1 VKHVV
6 QAGNRVRQSPLAS
19 MAMAAMQDPP
29 DPDPTLALAQ
39 ARRLADELRRIINRL
54 ALVRPPAEDSANAA
68 DVAADFADRLELL
81 RERSASWEVSEAGM
95 EPRDFVEH
103 SPLSG
108 RSNPLAPP
116 MTTQLVERPDGS
128 YVVSGSVTFGSAYE
142 GPPGHVHGGL
152 VAAMFDELLG
162 FAQLSTGFTASLTV
176 RYRKPTPLH
185 QPLTMMAWP
194 DRVDG
199 RKRLIKGTCHLG
211 ETLLSEAEGL
221 FIAPRDGD
229 YRKVLGLG

>member
-1 VKHVV
+1 
-6 QAGNRVRQSPLAS
+6 
-19 MAMAAMQDPP
+19 MAVSNESTDSGPAR
-29 DPDPTLALAQ
+29 TLAE

-54 ALVRPPAEDSANAA
+54 ALVRPPAEDSAAAA
-68 DVAADFADRLELL
+68 DAAAQFADRLEQM
-81 RERSASWEVSEAGM
+81 RERAGLWEVSESGV

-116 MTTQLVERPDGS
+116 IIVDERRGES
-128 YVVSGSVTFGSAYE
+128 VTGWVTFGAAYE

-152 VAAMFDELLG
+152 IAAMFDELLG
-162 FAQLSTGFTASLTV
+162 FAQQTTGFTGRLTV
-176 RYRKPTPLH
+176 HYRKPTPLH
-185 QPLTMMAWP
+185 QPLRIKAWP
-194 DRVDG
+194 DHEDG
-199 RKRLIKGTCHLG
+199 RKRIIKGTCHLG

-229 YRKVLGLG
+229 YKAVLGLN

>member
-1 VKHVV
+1 
-6 QAGNRVRQSPLAS
+6 
-19 MAMAAMQDPP
+19 MAVLD
-29 DPDPTLALAQ
+29 DPDPERTLAE
-39 ARRLADELRRIINRL
+39 ARRLADQLRRIINRL
-54 ALVRPPAEDSANAA
+54 ALVRPPAQDSANAA
-68 DVAADFADRLELL
+68 DAAAEFADRLDRL
-81 RERSASWEVSEAGM
+81 RTRQVSWEVSEAGL

-116 MTTQLVERPDGS
+116 MVTQIVEEPDGTY
-128 YVVSGSVTFGSAYE
+128 YVTGTVVFGAAYE

-162 FAQLSTGFTASLTV
+162 FAQLSAGFTGSLTV

-185 QPLTMMAWP
+185 KTLTMKAWP
-194 DRVDG
+194 AHVDG
-199 RKRLIKGTCHLG
+199 RKRIIKGTCHYG

-229 YRKVLGLG
+229 YRTALGLD

>member
-1 VKHVV
+1 
-6 QAGNRVRQSPLAS
+6 
-19 MAMAAMQDPP
+19 MAASYEPN
-29 DPDPTLALAQ
+29 DPDPARTLAE

-54 ALVRPPAEDSANAA
+54 ALVRPPAEDSAVAA
-68 DVAADFADRLELL
+68 DAAADFADRLEQM
-81 RERSASWEVSEAGM
+81 RERAGLWEVSESGV

-116 MTTQLVERPDGS
+116 MITEFVEQPDGQ
-128 YVVSGSVTFGSAYE
+128 YVTGWVTFGAAYE

-162 FAQLSTGFTASLTV
+162 FAQQTTGFTGRLTV
-176 RYRKPTPLH
+176 HYRRPTPLH
-185 QPLTMMAWP
+185 QRLRITAWP
-194 DRVDG
+194 EREDG
-199 RKRLIKGTCHLG
+199 RKRIIKGTCHLG

-229 YRKVLGLG
+229 YKAVLGLN

>member
-1 VKHVV
+1 
-6 QAGNRVRQSPLAS
+6 
-19 MAMAAMQDPP
+19 MAALNEPTDPAR
-29 DPDPTLALAQ
+29 TLAE

-54 ALVRPPAEDSANAA
+54 ALVRPPAEDSAAAA
-68 DVAADFADRLELL
+68 DAAADFADRLEQM
-81 RERSASWEVSEAGM
+81 RERAGAWEVSESGV

-116 MTTQLVERPDGS
+116 LITEFVEDPGGHH
-128 YVVSGSVTFGSAYE
+128 VTGWVTFGAAYE

-162 FAQLSTGFTASLTV
+162 FAQQTTGFTGRLTV
-176 RYRKPTPLH
+176 HYRKPTPLH
-185 QPLTMMAWP
+185 QPLRVKAWP
-194 DRVDG
+194 AGEDG

-221 FIAPRDGD
+221 FIAPLDGD
-229 YRKVLGLG
+229 YRRVLGL

>member
-1 VKHVV
+1 MAVV
-6 QAGNRVRQSPLAS
+6 DGAP
-19 MAMAAMQDPP
+19 QDPT
-29 DPDPTLALAQ
+29 DPDPARTLAE

-54 ALVRPPAEDSANAA
+54 ALVRPPAQDSAAAA
-68 DVAADFADRLELL
+68 DAASEFADRLESM
-81 RERSASWEVSEAGM
+81 RGRSVSWEVSEAGL

-116 MTTQLVERPDGS
+116 METQLVEEPDGG
-128 YVVSGSVTFGSAYE
+128 YHIAGTVTFGAAYE
-142 GPPGHVHGGL
+142 GPPGHCHGGL

-162 FAQLSTGFTASLTV
+162 FAQLSAGFTGTLTV

-185 QPLTMMAWP
+185 KALTLKAWP
-194 DRVDG
+194 DRIDG
-199 RKRLIKGTCHLG
+199 RKRIIKGTCHLG
-211 ETLLSEAEGL
+211 DTLLSEAEGL

-229 YRKVLGLG
+229 YRQALGLT

>member
-1 VKHVV
+1 
-6 QAGNRVRQSPLAS
+6 
-19 MAMAAMQDPP
+19 MAATHVPP
-29 DPDPTLALAQ
+29 DADPARTLAE

-68 DVAADFADRLELL
+68 DAASDFADRLESL
-81 RERSASWEVSEAGM
+81 RERPGGWEVSEAGV

-116 MTTQLVERPDGS
+116 MTTQLVEQSDGS
-128 YVVSGSVTFGSAYE
+128 YVVTGSVTFGSAYE

-162 FAQLSTGFTASLTV
+162 FAQLSTGFTGSLTV

-185 QPLTMMAWP
+185 KSLTIRAWP
-194 DRVDG
+194 DRIDG

-211 ETLLSEAEGL
+211 EMLLSEAEGL

-229 YRKVLGLG
+229 YRKVLGIS

>member
-1 VKHVV
+1 VILPANVH
-6 QAGNRVRQSPLAS
+6 S
-19 MAMAAMQDPP
+19 MAPTPDASDLDPER
-29 DPDPTLALAQ
+29 TLAE

-54 ALVRPPAEDSANAA
+54 ALVRPPAADSALAA
-68 DVAADFADRLELL
+68 DVASDFADRLEGM
-81 RERSASWEVSEAGM
+81 RGRTQGWEVSEAGL

-116 MTTQLVERPDGS
+116 METWLVEEPDDRYYIG
-128 YVVSGSVTFGSAYE
+128 GSVTFGAAYE
-142 GPPGHVHGGL
+142 GPPGHCHGGL

-162 FAQLSTGFTASLTV
+162 FAQLSAGFTGTLTV

-185 QPLTMMAWP
+185 QKLTLKAWP
-194 DRVDG
+194 ERVDG
-199 RKRLIKGTCHLG
+199 RKRVIKGTCHLG
-211 ETLLSEAEGL
+211 ETLISEAEGL

-229 YRKVLGLG
+229 YKRALGLT

>member
-1 VKHVV
+1 
-6 QAGNRVRQSPLAS
+6 
-19 MAMAAMQDPP
+19 MAAPNETSDLDPAR
-29 DPDPTLALAQ
+29 TLAE

-54 ALVRPPAEDSANAA
+54 ALVRPPAEDSAAAA
-68 DVAADFADRLELL
+68 DAAAQFADRLEQM
-81 RERSASWEVSEAGM
+81 RERAGAWEVSESGV

-116 MTTQLVERPDGS
+116 IIVDEPGRGESVTGW
-128 YVVSGSVTFGSAYE
+128 VTFGAAYE

-162 FAQLSTGFTASLTV
+162 FAQQTTGFTGRLTV
-176 RYRKPTPLH
+176 HYRKPTPLH
-185 QPLTMMAWP
+185 QRLRIKAWP
-194 DRVDG
+194 DREDG
-199 RKRLIKGTCHLG
+199 RKRIIKGTCHLG

-229 YRKVLGLG
+229 YKAVLGIN

>member
-1 VKHVV
+1 
-6 QAGNRVRQSPLAS
+6 
-19 MAMAAMQDPP
+19 
-29 DPDPTLALAQ
+29 
-39 ARRLADELRRIINRL
+39 
-54 ALVRPPAEDSANAA
+54 
-68 DVAADFADRLELL
+68 
-81 RERSASWEVSEAGM
+81 M

-116 MTTQLVERPDGS
+116 IIAEFVDDPAGA
-128 YVVSGSVTFGSAYE
+128 YVTGSVIFGAAYE

-162 FAQLSTGFTASLTV
+162 FAQLSSGFTGRLTV
-176 RYRKPTPLH
+176 HYRRPTPLH
-185 QPLTMMAWP
+185 QELRIKAWP
-194 DRVDG
+194 EREDG
-199 RKRLIKGTCHLG
+199 RKRIIKGTCHLG

-229 YRKVLGLG
+229 YKTVLGLN

>member
-1 VKHVV
+1 
-6 QAGNRVRQSPLAS
+6 
-19 MAMAAMQDPP
+19 MAASNEPP
-29 DPDPTLALAQ
+29 DPARTLAE

-54 ALVRPPAEDSANAA
+54 ALVRPPAQDSATAA
-68 DVAADFADRLELL
+68 DAAAAFADRLELL
-81 RERSASWEVSEAGM
+81 PQRAGAWEVSEAGM

-116 MTTQLVERPDGS
+116 IIAEFVDGPAGP
-128 YVVSGSVTFGSAYE
+128 YVTGSVTFGAAYE

-162 FAQLSTGFTASLTV
+162 FAQLSSGFTGRLTV
-176 RYRKPTPLH
+176 HYRRPTPLH
-185 QPLTMMAWP
+185 QQLQIKAWP
-194 DRVDG
+194 EREDG
-199 RKRLIKGTCHLG
+199 RKRIIKGTCHLG

-221 FIAPRDGD
+221 FIAPRGGD
-229 YRKVLGLG
+229 YKTVLGLS

>member
-1 VKHVV
+1 
-6 QAGNRVRQSPLAS
+6 
-19 MAMAAMQDPP
+19 MAAPNSPP
-29 DPDPTLALAQ
+29 DPDPARTLAE

-54 ALVRPPAEDSANAA
+54 ALVRPPAEDSAAAA
-68 DVAADFADRLELL
+68 DAAAGFADRLEQMRARAGL
-81 RERSASWEVSEAGM
+81 WEVSESGV

-116 MTTQLVERPDGS
+116 IIVDEFGRGESVTGW
-128 YVVSGSVTFGSAYE
+128 VTFGAAYE

-162 FAQLSTGFTASLTV
+162 FAQETTGFTGRLTV
-176 RYRKPTPLH
+176 HYRKPTPLH
-185 QPLTMMAWP
+185 QRLRIKAWP
-194 DRVDG
+194 EGEDG
-199 RKRLIKGTCHLG
+199 RKRIIKGTCHLG

-221 FIAPRDGD
+221 FIAPRGGD
-229 YRKVLGLG
+229 YRAVLGLD

>member
-1 VKHVV
+1 
-6 QAGNRVRQSPLAS
+6 
-19 MAMAAMQDPP
+19 MAAPQDPDAAGDASP
-29 DPDPTLALAQ
+29 ESSPATTPARDLAE
-39 ARRLADELRRIINRL
+39 ARRLADALRRIINRL
-54 ALVRPPAEDSANAA
+54 ALVRPPASDSAAAA
-68 DVAADFADRLELL
+68 DVASDFADRLDLL
-81 RERSASWEVSEAGM
+81 RTRNTSWEVSEAGL

-116 MTTQLVERPDGS
+116 MATELVEEPGGS
-128 YVVSGSVTFGSAYE
+128 YYVAGTVVFGSAYE

-162 FAQLSTGFTASLTV
+162 FAQLSAGFTGSLTV

-185 QPLTMMAWP
+185 KVLTMKAWP
-194 DRVDG
+194 ERVDG
-199 RKRLIKGTCHLG
+199 RKRVIKGTCHHGDL
-211 ETLLSEAEGL
+211 LLSEAEGL

-229 YRKVLGLG
+229 YRRVLGLD

>member
-1 VKHVV
+1 VT
-6 QAGNRVRQSPLAS
+6 
-19 MAMAAMQDPP
+19 
-29 DPDPTLALAQ
+29 DPDVIA
-39 ARRLADELRRIINRL
+39 ARGLADQLRRIINRL
-54 ALVRPPAEDSANAA
+54 ALVRPPAADSASAA
-68 DVAADFADRLELL
+68 AAASDFADRLDGM
-81 RERSASWEVSEAGM
+81 RVRGGSWEVSEAGL

-108 RSNPLAPP
+108 LSNPLAPP
-116 MTTQLVERPDGS
+116 MYARIVEDGDGS
-128 YVVSGSVTFGSAYE
+128 FHIVGTCTFGSAYE

-162 FAQLSTGFTASLTV
+162 FAQLSAGFTGSLTV

-185 QPLTMMAWP
+185 QELSLRAWQE
-194 DRVDG
+194 RADG
-199 RKRLIKGTCHLG
+199 RKRIIKGTCHLG

-229 YRKVLGLG
+229 YRTALGIS

>member
-1 VKHVV
+1 
-6 QAGNRVRQSPLAS
+6 
-19 MAMAAMQDPP
+19 MAALNESTDSGPAR
-29 DPDPTLALAQ
+29 TLAE

-54 ALVRPPAEDSANAA
+54 ALVRPPAEDSAAAA
-68 DVAADFADRLELL
+68 DAAAQFADRLEQM
-81 RERSASWEVSEAGM
+81 RERAGLWEVSESGV

-116 MTTQLVERPDGS
+116 IIVDERRGES
-128 YVVSGSVTFGSAYE
+128 VTGWVTFGAAYE

-152 VAAMFDELLG
+152 IAAMFDELLG
-162 FAQLSTGFTASLTV
+162 FAQQTTGFTGRLTV
-176 RYRKPTPLH
+176 HYRKPTPLH
-185 QPLTMMAWP
+185 QPLRIKAWP
-194 DRVDG
+194 DHEEG
-199 RKRLIKGTCHLG
+199 RKRIIKGTCHLG

-229 YRKVLGLG
+229 YKAVLGLH

>member
-1 VKHVV
+1 MAVV
-6 QAGNRVRQSPLAS
+6 DGAPR
-19 MAMAAMQDPP
+19 
-29 DPDPTLALAQ
+29 DPTELDPALTLAE

-54 ALVRPPAEDSANAA
+54 ALVRPPAQDSAAAA
-68 DVAADFADRLELL
+68 DAASEFADRLESM
-81 RERSASWEVSEAGM
+81 RGRSVSWEVSEAGL

-116 MTTQLVERPDGS
+116 METSLVEEPDGS
-128 YVVSGSVTFGSAYE
+128 YYIAGTVTFGAAYE
-142 GPPGHVHGGL
+142 GPPGHCHGGL

-162 FAQLSTGFTASLTV
+162 FAQLSAGFTGTLTV

-185 QPLTMMAWP
+185 KELTLKAWP
-194 DRVDG
+194 DRIDG
-199 RKRLIKGTCHLG
+199 RKRIIKGTCHLG

-229 YRKVLGLG
+229 YRQALGLT